1 MDSLKRDLLS
11 RDQVGKDERTHQTQQ
26 IEQIN
31 SIDDGLLQ
39 AEEAASNQ
47 SKWKAFGKTWGYALK
62 QILPVY
68 VAVRM
73 ACIFTSAL
81 SVLFILG
88 DFAPQAY
95 PLNTIWHTWDHWDTG
110 NFENIALHSY
120 SVPTLTAFFPLYPVL
135 MRFIIPLTHNVL
147 TAGFIVS
154 NLAGLVMSV
163 VLYRLVYEDV
173 GEEAA
178 HRAVLY
184 LSLFPSAFF
193 LVAAYNESL
202 FICLTLLSFYSMRR
216 GQWWLAGSFGLL
228 SGLTRSAGIFLLL
241 PFCYEYLRQHSFQ
254 WQKFR
259 LDGLS
264 ILLIPAGL
272 GIFGLYC
279 YKHFGDFLIFSR
291 VQSGWFR
298 HVEWPWY
305 GMWGAFEAIVTSTG
319 LLSFQGIHMTM
330 QLGIDLFILGLLL
343 LGLFGP
349 WRFPRSQWSYLI
361 YGCAL
366 YLFLNSVPV
375 IGGATPPYTLKSM
388 IRFMLEVFPAFII
401 LAKIGRSRF
410 VHMNYLM
417 IAGSLFFFLLT
428 QFLIGRW
435 IQ

>member
-1 MDSLKRDLLS
+1 MDSLKRDLPLT
-11 RDQVGKDERTHQTQQ
+11 DQFSKDEQTQQTQQ
-26 IEQIN
+26 IEPTH
-31 SIDDGLLQ
+31 SIDDRTI
-39 AEEAASNQ
+39 AVEEETSGQSN
-47 SKWKAFGKTWGYALK
+47 WRAFGKKWGYALR

-73 ACIFTSAL
+73 ACIVISAL

-135 MRFIIPLTHNVL
+135 MRLIIPLTHNVL
-147 TAGFIVS
+147 TAGFIIS

-163 VLYRLVYEDV
+163 VLYQLVREDA

-178 HRAVLY
+178 NRAVLY

-193 LVAAYNESL
+193 LVAVYNESL
-202 FICLTLLSFYSMRR
+202 FICLTLLSFYTMRR
-216 GQWWLAGSFGLL
+216 GQWWLAGAFGLL
-228 SGLTRSAGIFLLL
+228 SGLTRSVGIFLIL

-254 WQKFR
+254 WRKFR
-259 LDGLS
+259 LDGLGI
-264 ILLIPAGL
+264 ILVPAGL
-272 GIFGLYC
+272 VIFGLYC

-298 HVEWPWY
+298 HTEWPWY
-305 GMWGAFEAIVTSTG
+305 GMQVAFEAILSSTG
-319 LLSFQGIHMTM
+319 LLSFQGIHMTI
-330 QLGIDLFILGLLL
+330 QLGIDLFILILLL
-343 LGLFGP
+343 LGLVGP

-361 YGCAL
+361 YGFAL

-375 IGGATPPYTLKSM
+375 IGGSSPPYTLKSM
-388 IRFMLEVFPAFII
+388 IRFMLEVFPAFIV

>member
-1 MDSLKRDLLS
+1 MDSLKRDSPLT
-11 RDQVGKDERTHQTQQ
+11 DQAGGGKPIH
-26 IEQIN
+26 
-31 SIDDGLLQ
+31 SIDDIVVP
-39 AEEAASNQ
+39 EEATDSRSNWRAFAN
-47 SKWKAFGKTWGYALK
+47 KWGHALW
-62 QILPVY
+62 QILPTY
-68 VAVRM
+68 VAIHV
-73 ACIFTSAL
+73 ACIVTSAL

-154 NLAGLVMSV
+154 NLAGLVLSV
-163 VLYRLVYEDV
+163 VLYQIVSEDA
-173 GEEAA
+173 GEEQAN
-178 HRAVLY
+178 RAVLY

-202 FICLTLLSFYSMRR
+202 FVCLTLLSFYYMRH
-216 GQWWLAGSFGLL
+216 GQWWLAGTFGLL
-228 SGLTRSAGIFLLL
+228 GSLTRSAGIFLML
-241 PFCYEYLRQHSFQ
+241 PFCYEYLRQHNFRV
-254 WQKFR
+254 QKFR
-259 LDGLS
+259 LDGLG

-291 VQSGWFR
+291 VQSGWYR
-298 HVEWPWY
+298 HFELPWY
-305 GMWGAFEAIVTSTG
+305 GMQEAFKASIASSG

-330 QLGIDLFILGLLL
+330 QLGIDLFILALLV
-343 LGLFGP
+343 LGMVGP
-349 WRFPRSQWSYLI
+349 WRFPRSQWSYLV
-361 YGCAL
+361 YGLAL
-366 YLFLNSVPV
+366 YIFLNSVPV
-375 IGGATPPYTLKSM
+375 IGGSTPPYTLKSM
-388 IRFMLEVFPAFII
+388 IRFMLEVFPAFIV
-401 LAKIGRSRF
+401 LAKMGKSRF

-417 IAGSLFFFLLT
+417 VAGSLFFFLMT

-435 IQ
+435 VQ